1 MRFMECVGDEPVQE
15 GTWES
20 TSVPQLRMKKP
31 SEVHTRT
38 LVPFNHLDSGWTLLS
53 YNFLS

>member
-1 MRFMECVGDEPVQE
+1 MRFMECVGDEPVQQ

-20 TSVPQLRMKKP
+20 TNVPQLRMKKP

-38 LVPFNHLDSGWTLLS
+38 LVPFNHLDSEWTLLS